1 MENIIVY
8 LDDASYALQILQ
20 PMLPAGQGKVQGPTR
35 WIMVGC
41 APRVTHHVSKFVT
54 HSARDNWR
62 RKWSEKVFGQ
72 IVPVLDRE
80 GDVVVT
86 LLAQTTLTAQTEAL
100 IREHGAARVLD
111 ARRPKFGQDLQ
122 PVTTGQKQEGHGVAR
137 YAAALAG
144 AGLLVGID

>member
-1 MENIIVY
+1 MDNIIVY
-8 LDDASYALQILQ
+8 VDDAQYALQLLQ
-20 PMLPAGQGKVQGPTR
+20 PMLPVGQPQGPTR
-35 WIMVGC
+35 WIVVGC

-54 HSARDNWR
+54 HSARDGWR

-72 IVPVLDRE
+72 VVPSLHRE
-80 GDVVVT
+80 GDEVVT
-86 LLAQTTLTAQTEAL
+86 LLAQTNLCSQTETL
-100 IREHGAARVLD
+100 IKTHGAARVLD

-122 PVTTGQKQEGHGVAR
+122 PVTPAQAQESHGVAR